1 MSNALG
7 QTAALNFSP
16 AVAQGGVWDW
26 LWFHGNTNSSN
37 FAAGSDG
44 VFFYIFWVSAF
55 FFALLMVLMAYFV
68 VVYRRRPGVA
78 PERSVSHNTPLELV
92 WSIVP
97 SILMAVMFIWG
108 LKEYLP
114 MRVPPADAET
124 ITVQAQQWNWQWTY
138 DTGAQSL
145 MQETISD
152 VVSPVFALPANRP
165 VKFVM
170 TSGDVIHSMWIPAFR
185 IKRDVFPNMY
195 TNLWVTPTRITHAY
209 DAATKEFRALAP
221 GVNDGFYL
229 ACAEYCGDQH
239 SQMWARVMVLDEA
252 GYQAWKAAMGSTD
265 SIPLHELGGKLYS
278 QKGCNACHSVDGS
291 RGTGPSW
298 KGVWGKAEEFQDGTT
313 AVVDENFV
321 RESILEPAAKV
332 LKGFPNQ
339 MVSYQG
345 KLTDREMLSLIMYIK
360 SLSANPADAEAVK
373 KDSQAEMKAREAA
386 GAGK

>member
-1 MSNALG
+1 MSNALAH
-7 QTAALNFSP
+7 TAASRFSP
-16 AVAQGGVWDW
+16 ALAQGGAWDW

-37 FAAGSDG
+37 FAPGADG

-55 FFALLMVLMAYFV
+55 FFALLMVLMACFV
-68 VVYRRRPGVA
+68 VLYRRRPGVA
-78 PERSVSHNTPLELV
+78 PQRSASHNTPLELA
-92 WSIVP
+92 WSIIP
-97 SILMAVMFIWG
+97 SILMTVMFFWG

-145 MQETISD
+145 MQETIAD
-152 VVSPVFALPANRP
+152 VISPVFALPADRP

-195 TNLWVTPTRITHAY
+195 TNLWVTPTQITHAY
-209 DAATKEFRALAP
+209 DAATKEFRAIEP

-239 SQMWARVMVLDEA
+239 SQMWARVMVLNEA
-252 GYQAWKAAMGSTD
+252 DYQAWKAAMGSTD
-265 SIPLHELGGKLYS
+265 GIPLHELGAKLYT

-298 KGVWGKAEEFQDGTT
+298 KGVWGKTEEFQDGTT

-345 KLTDREMLSLIMYIK
+345 KLTDRELLAIIMYVK
-360 SLSANPADAEAVK
+360 SLSANPADAEAVLK
-373 KDSQAEMKAREAA
+373 ESQAEMEARQAA
-386 GAGK
+386 EAGK